1 MGGNNLAL
9 FQNRSTTALQI
20 KDHVIRY
27 VTAKKPSISTVK
39 SFGEILLPKGTI
51 EKGKIIDE
59 EVFHQVLETCVRKWK
74 LKNKKVKFFV
84 PDATLFFR
92 KLTIPSDIVDEEVR
106 GYLNF
111 EIGTSIHLPF
121 EEAYFDFHFLPG
133 ETEEGRDILFF
144 ATPEPLMLDYRK
156 KLEKHKLR
164 PVSGEVS
171 PLSAYSLF
179 TNLNMTNNEDH
190 YLLIEWDISSINL
203 SIFHE
208 HLPIFIRYIPNTT
221 DSDDWKEDIVD
232 GMYTLVPVNK
242 EKIQMEMLDQLSE
255 IERVMNFYRYSL
267 RQGESQITKILL
279 VGDHPMLTDI
289 ENQLIQYEIPL
300 MSLGEKELGYH
311 FTKLGLHRRYLLPL
325 SLCLKE
331 V

>member
-1 MGGNNLAL
+1 M
-9 FQNRSTTALQI
+9 
-20 KDHVIRY
+20 
-27 VTAKKPSISTVK
+27 
-39 SFGEILLPKGTI
+39 
-51 EKGKIIDE
+51 
-59 EVFHQVLETCVRKWK
+59 
-74 LKNKKVKFFV
+74 
-84 PDATLFFR
+84 
-92 KLTIPSDIVDEEVR
+92 
-106 GYLNF
+106 
-111 EIGTSIHLPF
+111 
-121 EEAYFDFHFLPG
+121 
-133 ETEEGRDILFF
+133 
-144 ATPEPLMLDYRK
+144 
-156 KLEKHKLR
+156 
-164 PVSGEVS
+164 
-171 PLSAYSLF
+171 
-179 TNLNMTNNEDH
+179 
-190 YLLIEWDISSINL
+190 
-203 SIFHE
+203 
-208 HLPIFIRYIPNTT
+208 PIFIRYIPNTT